1 MNGFGWQGWWNPWQR
16 LREMEREMSRLF
28 GDVASPVGAT
38 FPPVNVYTDNEGATV
53 TAELPGVE
61 PKDLD
66 ISVRDR
72 TVVLRGERK
81 APEGADDERWLRRE
95 RAFGQFTRSVDL
107 PFAVDA
113 DKVEASCRD
122 GVLKV
127 QLQRSEAD
135 KPKQITV
142 QS

>member
-53 TAELPGVE
+53 TADFRVWSR
-61 PKDLD
+61 DLD

-72 TVVLRGERK
+72 TLVLREAG
-81 APEGADDERWLRRE
+81 PEEPTMSDGCVASGRSAEIH
-95 RAFGQFTRSVDL
+95 ASVDL

-122 GVLKV
+122 GC
-127 QLQRSEAD
+127 
-135 KPKQITV
+135 
-142 QS
+142 

>member
-16 LREMEREMSRLF
+16 LRQMEREMNRLF
-28 GDVASPVGAT
+28 GEFAGQVGAD
-38 FPPVNVYTDNEGATV
+38 FPPVNVYTDDEGATV
-53 TAELPGVE
+53 TAELPSVE

-72 TVVLRGERK
+72 TLVLRGERK
-81 APEGADDERWLRRE
+81 APEAGDDERWLRRE
-95 RAFGQFTRSVDL
+95 RVFGQFTRSVDL
-107 PFAVDA
+107 PFAVDT
-113 DKVEASCRD
+113 DKVGASYHD

-127 QLQRSEAD
+127 QLRRSEAD
-135 KPKQITV
+135 KPKRITV

>member
-28 GDVASPVGAT
+28 GDVAGPVGAT

-72 TVVLRGERK
+72 TLVLRGQRK
-81 APEGADDERWLRRE
+81 APEAGGDERWLRRE

-107 PFAVDA
+107 PFAVDT
-113 DKVEASCRD
+113 DKVDASYRD